1 LSHKYFN
8 KLAKWKLGEMGA
20 DDIPVAVAAGEIAIK
35 DGTINYYD
43 GEYDQQK
50 VLEGVEGLF
59 NKK

>member
-1 LSHKYFN
+1 MIFPWL
-8 KLAKWKLGEMGA
+8 L
-20 DDIPVAVAAGEIAIK
+20 PRGEIAIK

>member
-1 LSHKYFN
+1 LIHKYFN
-8 KLAKWKLGEMGA
+8 KPAKWKLGERGA
-20 DDIPVAVAAGEIAIK
+20 DDIPVAVAAGEIGIK

-59 NKK
+59 NRK